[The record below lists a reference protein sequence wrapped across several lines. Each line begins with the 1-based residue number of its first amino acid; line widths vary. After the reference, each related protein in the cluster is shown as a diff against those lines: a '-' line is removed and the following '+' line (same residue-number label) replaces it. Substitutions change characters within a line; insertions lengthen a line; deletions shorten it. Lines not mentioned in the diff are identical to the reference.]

1 MATATIIH
9 FIQGLSLEEQ
19 NFVIEQILKLRQE
32 NKQAG
37 FTEIGTDYV
46 PSEEVATISA
56 VPEKYILGVPQTLEQ
71 LKSSVESAEKQ
82 YEMGFGKSNEEVLVL
97 PDWQKNILKQRLES
111 VEHGNTV
118 SREEAHKIFEQ
129 CLA

>member
-1 MATATIIH
+1 MSATTIIH
-9 FIQGLSLEEQ
+9 FIQGLTLEEQ

-46 PSEEVATISA
+46 PSKEVATISA
-56 VPEKYILGVPQTLEQ
+56 VPEEILI
-71 LKSSVESAEKQ
+71 
-82 YEMGFGKSNEEVLVL
+82 L

-111 VEHGNTV
+111 VEQGNTV